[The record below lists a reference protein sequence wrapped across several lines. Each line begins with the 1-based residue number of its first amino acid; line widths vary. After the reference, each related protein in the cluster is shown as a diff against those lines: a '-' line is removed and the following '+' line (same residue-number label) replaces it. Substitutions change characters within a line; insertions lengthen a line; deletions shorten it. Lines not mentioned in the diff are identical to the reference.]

1 MTGMQEQVSARR
13 LTAMEIFAGL
23 PQPALRRI
31 AASGRVR
38 RLAAQTRVFSQGN
51 APARAHVVIDGAVRI
66 LQTGR
71 DGEQAL
77 MRFIA
82 PGEMFGAVA
91 LFTDGR
97 YPADAVT
104 MVETLEVS
112 WSEPELLAL
121 TRCYPD
127 LAINALRIV
136 GRRLQEV
143 QNRVRELATQ
153 SAERRIAHALVR
165 LARQGGHDTPNGT
178 RIAFPLRRKDVA
190 DISGTT
196 LYTASRILTSWEKTG
211 LLQNEH
217 RHLTLLEPGRL
228 LCIAE
233 DAAV

>member
-1 MTGMQEQVSARR
+1 VTGMQEQVSARR

-136 GRRLQEV
+136 GRRL
-143 QNRVRELATQ
+143 
-153 SAERRIAHALVR
+153 RIAHALVR